1 MQRERHALTTKSGF
15 ASFAAPLTGRVP
27 QRGVLGAFCGLALC
41 MAAAGAL
48 AQPADPLR
56 AAVEQAVTTSPEVT
70 ARYNAYRASLD
81 AVDVARA
88 AYRPRVDL
96 TASVGLDNDRIGSRN
111 PSAQTL
117 TRHAAG
123 LNLTQL
129 LWDGLGTH
137 NEVERLGHD
146 RLARYFDFVDA
157 SEQTALEAARAHY
170 DVLRFRRLVQLAED
184 NYVQHRYASQQI
196 KSRLSAGVGRG
207 VDLEQ
212 ANARLALAE
221 SNLTTETANL
231 HDVMARY
238 VRVVGEMPPQR
249 TDVTPSLIVLSA
261 QLPPSSSEVLNRA
274 VAQSPAV
281 SASIEAVRAARLS
294 GQVRDSAF
302 QPRIEAR
309 VRSGVGNNFDGAR
322 DQKHDSSAELVLNWN
337 LFNGGSDQARVR
349 QQANL
354 LSQTEDL
361 RDKACLDVRQTA
373 AIAYNDTRKLTE
385 QLVLLDRNTLAIEK
399 ARDAYRQQFDI
410 GQRSLLDLLNAE
422 NELYTARRAY
432 ANAEYDRALAFA
444 RTHARQHEP
453 AHRVAGLCPT
463 RQPERRSGR
472 LERRRRCPGALS
484 GRCHRAATD
493 RHRGLGTP
501 GARAG
506 GTRQTR
512 ALKPRRSAAGCCKRF
527 APLTVPCF
535 SRIGPA
541 LSFYI
546 STSHTCRSKIC
557 FRNLKAIAKVA
568 D

>member
-184 NYVQHRYASQQI
+184 NYVQHRYAFLQI
-196 KSRLSAGVGRG
+196 QSRFKAGVGRG

-212 ANARLALAE
+212 AGARVALAE

-231 HDVMARY
+231 HDVAARY
-238 VRVVGEMPPQR
+238 QRVVGVAPPKGVASLAMLR
-249 TDVTPSLIVLSA
+249 TALPASA
-261 QLPPSSSEVLNRA
+261 SDAMNLA
-274 VAQSPAV
+274 VRQSASV
-281 SASIEAVRAARLS
+281 SASIESLRSARSLS
-294 GQVRDSAF
+294 DGRRSAF
-302 QPRIEAR
+302 QPRVEAR
-309 VRSGVGNNFDGAR
+309 LRSSLGKNVDGVA
-322 DQKHDSSAELVLNWN
+322 DQTRNSAAEIVLNWN
-337 LFNGGSDQARVR
+337 LYNGGADQARVR
-349 QQANL
+349 QQMNL
-354 LSQTEDL
+354 VSQAADL
-361 RDKACLDVRQTA
+361 RDKACRDTRQTT
-373 AIAYNDTRKLTE
+373 AIAYNDTRKLVD
-385 QLVLLDRNTLAIEK
+385 QLVLLERNTLAIEK

-422 NELYTARRAY
+422 NEVYTARRAY
-432 ANAEYDRALAFA
+432 ANAEHDLSTAFV
-444 RTHARQHEP
+444 RTHAAMYQLGSQLGVSRIDAAANE
-453 AHRVAGLCPT
+453 AAGWEQGDDAPL
-463 RQPERRSGR
+463 
-472 LERRRRCPGALS
+472 RCPVMVAEVV
-484 GRCHRAATD
+484 ATD
-493 RHRGLGTP
+493 RSELD
-501 GARAG
+501 ARAQRMA
-506 GTRQTR
+506 TSVPLPPPP
-512 ALKPRRSAAGCCKRF
+512 AAPAPVAPRR
-527 APLTVPCF
+527 P
-535 SRIGPA
+535 
-541 LSFYI
+541 
-546 STSHTCRSKIC
+546 
-557 FRNLKAIAKVA
+557 
-568 D
+568 